1 MLIRIRRRHRRP
13 LAAAALAAVA
23 LGGGLGVYMGRAHAP
38 HSSSVFILAVDR
50 TTSVGS
56 NPSWPSQVGSV
67 AAQALTAAYRGHYAR
82 FVIMGIGSD
91 MADAAEVASADL
103 NQSCPNPAVCSDERA
118 AVAAQV
124 SATAERL
131 AATPPTAPGTDIVSA
146 LIAGRELCGRS
157 ACQMVVATDLED
169 SRLAGSGSPA
179 ALARRVAPGM
189 PSFAGVP
196 VTFVG
201 LGASGAPAPAVSR
214 AQAFFNDLMSDL
226 GTMPYITRNL

>member
-23 LGGGLGVYMGRAHAP
+23 LGGGLVVYMGRGHAHGN
-38 HSSSVFILAVDR
+38 SVFVLAVDR

-103 NQSCPNPAVCSDERA
+103 DQSCPNPAVCSDERA

-157 ACQMVVATDLED
+157 ACQMVLATDLED
-169 SRLAGSGSPA
+169 SRLAGTGSPP
-179 ALARRVAPGM
+179 ALAQRVASGM

-214 AQAFFNDLMSDL
+214 AEVFFKDLMSDL
-226 GTMPYITRNL
+226 GTSPYITRNL